1 MKKNVWKILL
11 LILLIVIIVCIVILI
26 NKVRIINKFISVQR
40 DLKESENYHIKVESD
55 TNNMV
60 EVFFK
65 NGEYIYISK
74 TPTSEQMYFVTDEE
88 KLLIVD
94 SGDTKIYSDLEFTP
108 QINEWPNQEYYVS
121 DSFIDTLKL
130 ALSTSIKTEEYNGEE
145 VYYLSD
151 KNVKTW
157 IDKDTYYTLK
167 TDNGGVKEYDITLNE
182 VSDNDLIRP
191 DLTGY
196 TKQ

>member
-11 LILLIVIIVCIVILI
+11 LVLLIVIIVCIAILI

-167 TDNGGVKEYDITLNE
+167 TNNGGVKEYDITLNA

>member
-11 LILLIVIIVCIVILI
+11 LVLLIVIIVCIAILI

>member
-11 LILLIVIIVCIVILI
+11 LVLLIVIIVCIAILI

-145 VYYLSD
+145 VYCLSD

-167 TDNGGVKEYDITLNE
+167 TNNGGVKEYDITLNA